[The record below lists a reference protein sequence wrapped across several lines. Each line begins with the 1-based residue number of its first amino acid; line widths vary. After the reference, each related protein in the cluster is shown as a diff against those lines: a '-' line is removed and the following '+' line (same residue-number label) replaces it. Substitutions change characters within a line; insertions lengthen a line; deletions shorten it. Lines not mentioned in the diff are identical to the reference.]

1 MWAAHL
7 CLGLLHHLIVR
18 IHQQLLTALQLCVG
32 VLCLPETSIFVA
44 HVPSGRDPRRKVQ
57 VQALRN
63 TRPNTSK
70 PVLPCTPDRLLTKLA
85 NADKQA
91 KKWQETRA
99 IFGIKIYFAT
109 LHR

>member
-32 VLCLPETSIFVA
+32 VLRLPEASIFVA
-44 HVPSGRDPRRKVQ
+44 HVRRMGRDPRRKVQ

-63 TRPNTSK
+63 TITGYNQAGSTLYTRQTA
-70 PVLPCTPDRLLTKLA
+70 DKLA
-85 NADKQA
+85 NANRQ
-91 KKWQETRA
+91 QRS
-99 IFGIKIYFAT
+99 
-109 LHR
+109 